1 MFYQLLKRMS
11 NIDTVT
17 LEKHLKKTSLMSN
30 SISLFIALVT
40 ALSVGY
46 GFYYN
51 TRSTLQV
58 HTEKIENVEK
68 DVHGIDEK
76 INQIEVYKG
85 VSQSEINELKS
96 KVDKMDEKL
105 DRILIQT
112 SK

>member
-1 MFYQLLKRMS
+1 MA

-17 LEKHLKKTSLMSN
+17 LEKHLKKSSLMSN
-30 SISLFIALVT
+30 SISLFIALLT

-51 TRSTLQV
+51 TKSTLEA
-58 HTEKIENVEK
+58 HTEKIEDVEK
-68 DVHGIDEK
+68 NVHGIDEK

>member
-1 MFYQLLKRMS
+1 MA

-17 LEKHLKKTSLMSN
+17 LEKHLKKSSLMSN
-30 SISLFIALVT
+30 SISLLIALLT

-51 TRSTLQV
+51 TKSTLES
-58 HTEKIENVEK
+58 HTEKIEDVEK
-68 DVHGIDEK
+68 NVHGIDEK